1 MKQGFSEHPL
11 IQHPVQLLARF
22 ASIPVLLLLTLLAL
36 LFPALLFPALGMEDI
51 RPLDLYFCYSPEQAY
66 AYLDALGAAGR
77 SAYARMLL
85 FPDLV
90 FPLVYA
96 MALSIALML
105 VLRRLLPLP
114 RLSLCLFP
122 FLIVVADWLEN
133 LSLFIVTR
141 EFPERADVIA
151 GYAGFFTSLKWMLI
165 ALTVLILLGSVTFR
179 VARYIHDR

>member
-179 VARYIHDR
+179 VARSIHDR